1 MIGCIALGIAIDDT
15 VHFLARYRAERGA
28 GANPEE
34 AARRCGSQIGRPI
47 AVTSIV
53 LVAGFLVVA
62 FSDFATLQEFG
73 ILAAVTMGI
82 CLLNDLVLLP
92 ALLLRFR
99 V

>member
-1 MIGCIALGIAIDDT
+1 ML
-15 VHFLARYRAERGA
+15 V
-28 GANPEE
+28 
-34 AARRCGSQIGRPI
+34 GRPV

-62 FSDFATLQEFG
+62 LSDFATLQEFG
-73 ILAAVTMGI
+73 ILAAITMAI

-99 V
+99 L